1 MKFLSSL
8 CTVAGLVLL
17 SANSASAHSSPEEIA
32 ARCVETIHK
41 AVERCTT
48 ATATETQLCVRTIRR
63 LRAAGNERAAH
74 RVARECVESLTNRT
88 INCVTH
94 IQGHCDRCVEFLLN
108 IDRPKLARRVDAA
121 CDAAVAKL
129 RDNLNR
135 AKNAIYSALNS

>member
-8 CTVAGLVLL
+8 CTTAGLVLL
-17 SANSASAHSSPEEIA
+17 SANSASAHSPEEIA

-48 ATATETQLCVRTIRR
+48 ATAAETQRCVITIRR

-74 RVARECVESLTNRT
+74 RVARECVESLTNRMR
-88 INCVTH
+88 NCVTH

-108 IDRPKLARRVDAA
+108 IGQPKLARRVDAA

-135 AKNAIYSALNS
+135 AKNAIRSALNS